1 MRVMANHSS
10 FQSFEKYRDP
20 QSSAPTQSLT
30 SVDANGGNT
39 ARSTL
44 PHVPLAAVIA
54 IVGCD
59 GSGKST
65 LAADLSAAL
74 AADLPVECLYLGQDS
89 GNILRA
95 IVEIPL
101 IGSAI
106 GRFLVRKSQ
115 RAHADKNKSA
125 SPDGTTALA
134 IHLLSRWRRHKFG
147 RMVKQHRGGGVI
159 IADRYPQA
167 EVAGFYFD
175 GPGLVAD
182 RDSSKFVRALAVREQ
197 RLYEQMAAYV
207 PALIIRLHIDAES
220 AHARK
225 PDHKLAMLRD
235 KVRVIPTL
243 HFNAAPILELDGRD
257 SYDEVLN
264 AALAAS
270 RKALRLGCQ
279 PEAPA

>member
-1 MRVMANHSS
+1 MADHLSS
-10 FQSFEKYRDP
+10 QPFQLYRDRGLADAASAL
-20 QSSAPTQSLT
+20 SSMGKKAPASAL
-30 SVDANGGNT
+30 
-39 ARSTL
+39 RST
-44 PHVPLAAVIA
+44 PHIPLGAVIA

-65 LAADLSAAL
+65 LAADLCAAL
-74 AADLPVECLYLGQDS
+74 AADQPVENLYLGQDS

-95 IVEIPL
+95 ILAIPL
-101 IGSAI
+101 IGAAI

-115 RAHADKNKSA
+115 RAHADKDKSA
-125 SPDGTTALA
+125 APDGTMALA

-147 RMVKQHRGGGVI
+147 RMLKRHHDGHI
-159 IADRYPQA
+159 IVADRYPQA

-182 RDSSKFVRALAVREQ
+182 EDSSAFVRALAVREQ

-207 PALIIRLHIDAES
+207 PTLIIRLHIDAES

-257 SYDEVLN
+257 NYHAVLT

-270 RKALRLGCQ
+270 RKALRSECR
-279 PEAPA
+279 PDVPD